1 MPSVDG
7 SVLPGEGD
15 NDGFIVWCERRSLGD
30 DRPAQAGG
38 PSDVHDV
45 ELRAS
50 TISRWRIAVAIR
62 RCQKTEPVLV
72 VEQLMTTQPS
82 LAKWFNADS
91 K

>member
-1 MPSVDG
+1 
-7 SVLPGEGD
+7 
-15 NDGFIVWCERRSLGD
+15 
-30 DRPAQAGG
+30 
-38 PSDVHDV
+38 V

>member
-1 MPSVDG
+1 MWAP
-7 SVLPGEGD
+7 
-15 NDGFIVWCERRSLGD
+15 RSLGD
-30 DRPAQAGG
+30 DRPAQAGR

-50 TISRWRIAVAIR
+50 TISRWRTAVAIR